1 MAKKGGEVV
10 VDVSA
15 NTSKLDAALDAAE
28 EKFDDL
34 GTAGKT
40 TLETLDG
47 LTGGLAS
54 NIYKGVQSVGAMTK
68 GMGLLK
74 VALAATGIGVIAV
87 AVGSLAAY
95 FTQTAEGAAML
106 QVVTQQLGAIFQTI
120 IQRIA
125 DLGGA
130 IVKLFSGDFEGAA
143 ADAKAAVTGI
153 GEEIKQVSAAQAALT
168 RATQAL
174 ARAQNGVT
182 VETAKSRAEIERLK
196 GLSDDTTKSINE
208 RIQAAEKAS
217 GMESKLLQ
225 QRVANAK
232 EELRIARE
240 SLHGRQASVEEA
252 RNLADLE
259 AEVYNLQAESSTLQT
274 ELRNKINGLRA
285 EQKAAAEERKAQAEE
300 EKAQKA
306 AQQAELDE
314 ELRKN
319 EEKRIAAQDRLERA
333 LWEST
338 ASEIDKEVRAIEDKY
353 NELEALAIENGF
365 ATEEIEKQRIAAIE
379 ALEERQRAT
388 KAQKDQEARDAEAK
402 AKADADAAEEQR
414 RKEKNDKELAEEA
427 ALQQAKKQ
435 VAVGSLQA
443 LAALSDAFTKGDEKR
458 AERNFK
464 INKAIGLANAVINT
478 AEGITA
484 ALDDKTQPSTIL
496 RIIQTASVAAV
507 GLAQIA
513 TISRQKWPP
522 SESTPSLSATGGG
535 GGGGGGGPQAPQ
547 IDLSFMNGSQMSGFR
562 SYVLASDVSN
572 AQQANQKIKE
582 QASLVG

>member
-28 EKFDDL
+28 QKFDDL
-34 GTAGKT
+34 GTTGKGA
-40 TLETLDG
+40 LEGLDG

-68 GMGLLK
+68 GMSLLK
-74 VALAATGIGVIAV
+74 VALVSTGIGAIAV
-87 AVGSLAAY
+87 AVGTLAAY

-143 ADAKAAVTGI
+143 RDAKAAVTGI
-153 GEEIKQVSAAQAALT
+153 GEEIKQVSSAQAALT

-196 GLSDDTTKSINE
+196 GVSDDTTKSINE

-252 RNLADLE
+252 RNLAELE

-353 NELEALAIENGF
+353 NELEALAIENGL

-484 ALDDKTQPSTIL
+484 ALTDKTQPSTIL
-496 RIIQTASVAAV
+496 RIAQTAIVAAT

-513 TISRQKWPP
+513 TISKQTWPP
-522 SESTPSLSATGGG
+522 KDTQAPAPPGAS
-535 GGGGGGGPQAPQ
+535 GGGGGGPQAPQ
-547 IDLSFMNGSQMSGFR
+547 IDLSFMNGSQTSGFR

>member
-15 NTSKLDAALDAAE
+15 NTSKLDNALKASEDA
-28 EKFDDL
+28 FDNL
-34 GTAGKT
+34 GESSKKA
-40 TLETLDG
+40 LEGADQ

-54 NIYKGVQSVGAMTK
+54 SIYKGVQSVGAMVK

-74 VALAATGIGVIAV
+74 VALISTGIGAIAV
-87 AVGSLAAY
+87 AVGTLAAY

-106 QVVTQQLGAIFQTI
+106 QVVTQQLGAIFHTI

-143 ADAKAAVTGI
+143 RDAKAAVTGI

-285 EQKAAAEERKAQAEE
+285 EQKAAAEERKAQAQE
-300 EKAQKA
+300 EKEQKA

-353 NELEALAIENGF
+353 NELEALAIENGL

-388 KAQKDQEARDAEAK
+388 KAQKDQEARDAQAK
-402 AKADADAAEEQR
+402 AQADADAAAQQK
-414 RKEKNDKELAEEA
+414 RKEKNDQELAEEA

-484 ALDDKTQPSTIL
+484 ALTDKTQPSTIL
-496 RIIQTASVAAV
+496 RIAQTAIVAAT

-513 TISRQKWPP
+513 TISKQTWPP
-522 SESTPSLSATGGG
+522 KDTQAPPPPGASGGG
-535 GGGGGGGPQAPQ
+535 GSMGSSAPQ
-547 IDLSFMNGSQMSGFR
+547 IDLSFMNGSQTSGFR

>member
-28 EKFDDL
+28 QKFDDL
-34 GTAGKT
+34 GTTGKGA
-40 TLETLDG
+40 LEGLDG

-68 GMGLLK
+68 GMSLLK
-74 VALAATGIGVIAV
+74 VALVSTGIGAIAV
-87 AVGSLAAY
+87 AVGTLAAY

-143 ADAKAAVTGI
+143 RDAKAAVTGI

-196 GLSDDTTKSINE
+196 GVSDDTTKSINE

-252 RNLADLE
+252 RNLAELE

-306 AQQAELDE
+306 EQQAELEE

-353 NELEALAIENGF
+353 NELEALAIENGL

-388 KAQKDQEARDAEAK
+388 KAQKDQEARDAQAK
-402 AKADADAAEEQR
+402 AQAEADAAAEQK
-414 RKEKNDKELAEEA
+414 RKEQNDKELAEEA

-443 LAALSDAFTKGDEKR
+443 LAALSDAFSKGDEKR

-484 ALDDKTQPSTIL
+484 ALTDKTQPSTIL
-496 RIIQTASVAAV
+496 RIAQTAIVAAT

-513 TISRQKWPP
+513 TISKQTWPP
-522 SESTPSLSATGGG
+522 KDMQAPPPPGASGGG
-535 GGGGGGGPQAPQ
+535 GSMGSSAPQ
-547 IDLSFMNGSQMSGFR
+547 IDLSFMNGSQTTGFR

-572 AQQANQKIKE
+572 AQQANQKIKD
-582 QASLVG
+582 QASLAG

>member
-28 EKFDDL
+28 QKFDDL
-34 GTAGKT
+34 GTTGKGA
-40 TLETLDG
+40 LEGLDG

-54 NIYKGVQSVGAMTK
+54 NIYKGVQSVGAMIK

-74 VALAATGIGVIAV
+74 VALVSTGIGAIAV
-87 AVGSLAAY
+87 AVGSLASY

-143 ADAKAAVTGI
+143 RDAKAAVTGI
-153 GEEIKQVSAAQAALT
+153 GEEIKQVSSAQAALT

-196 GLSDDTTKSINE
+196 GVSDDTTKSINE

-252 RNLADLE
+252 RNLAELE

-300 EKAQKA
+300 EKEQKA

-353 NELEALAIENGF
+353 NELEALAIENGL

-484 ALDDKTQPSTIL
+484 ALTDKTQPSTIL
-496 RIIQTASVAAV
+496 RIAQTAIVAAT

-513 TISRQKWPP
+513 TISKQTWPP
-522 SESTPSLSATGGG
+522 KDTQAPPPPGASGGG
-535 GGGGGGGPQAPQ
+535 GSMGSSAPQ
-547 IDLSFMNGSQMSGFR
+547 IDLSFMNGSQTSGFR